1 MLHKPFTL
9 LTIDLSM
16 FGEGAAAA
24 AAPAGEGLAPA
35 ATDAPAAPEVRYG
48 KQPEQTAAPQQQT
61 QTTETPDKGKLFKE
75 LIKGEYKDQ
84 YTEATQQL
92 INRRFKE
99 TDQRI
104 QSMQPVID
112 LLDQRYG
119 TGGDMTKLMGA
130 IESDRAYWQ
139 EAADTAGM
147 TVEQYQAMQKLES
160 QNRQLRAAQQSQ
172 QQQFMARVQYQK
184 WEQEAETLKQ
194 KYPDFDL
201 AAATENDMFRYLLKS
216 GNYPMEAAYEAAFA
230 GELAARA
237 AANAQKAVT
246 DNIRAR
252 GNRPKEAGAAATPAF
267 TVKDDVS
274 KLSDEDVRNVLAQI
288 GNGRKVT
295 FG

>member
-1 MLHKPFTL
+1 MSATL
-9 LTIDLSM
+9 ET
-16 FGEGAAAA
+16 
-24 AAPAGEGLAPA
+24 
-35 ATDAPAAPEVRYG
+35 
-48 KQPEQTAAPQQQT
+48 QPEQTAAPQQQT
-61 QTTETPDKGKLFKE
+61 QTTETAPAEAPDKGKLFRE

-84 YTEATQQL
+84 YAEATQQL

-99 TDQRI
+99 TDQRLR
-104 QSMQPVID
+104 SMQPIID
-112 LLDQRYG
+112 MLDQRYG
-119 TGGDMTKLMGA
+119 TKGDMTKLMGA

-139 EAADTAGM
+139 EAADGAGM
-147 TVEQYQAMQKLES
+147 TVEQYQAMQKLQAE
-160 QNRQLRAAQQSQ
+160 NRQLMEAQQSQ
-172 QQQFMARVQYQK
+172 QRQYMARIQYQK
-184 WEQEAETLKQ
+184 WEAEAETLRQ

-201 AAATENDMFRYLLKS
+201 DAATQNDMFRYLLKS

-230 GELAARA
+230 GELAAKA

-252 GNRPKEAGAAATPAF
+252 GSRPREAGAAATPAF